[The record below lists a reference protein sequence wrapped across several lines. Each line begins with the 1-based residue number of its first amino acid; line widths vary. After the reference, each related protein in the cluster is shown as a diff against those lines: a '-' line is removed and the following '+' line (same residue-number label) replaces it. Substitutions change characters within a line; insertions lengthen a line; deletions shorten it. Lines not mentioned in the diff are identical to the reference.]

1 MRNIFKSLML
11 VAVAAMTFT
20 ACQKDNGEVNAL
32 SKGTTLTVTANLAD
46 NDTRVAFG
54 DLVDG
59 VRKVTWEAGDK
70 VSFIV
75 YRNDAI
81 YTFVNDLKVE
91 ADGATA
97 TFSVEFPKA
106 LQAGDRIEA
115 LVGHYVRES
124 FGDIFTHEQQQQPT
138 DEGLSTV
145 YVKAVVDYDG
155 NNDLSLTFNHMY
167 PYGRMI
173 TDFATKFEEVK
184 FVLDGILLE
193 NGDSFQETVTIYP
206 QNITGNDYWF
216 YCENEFIMM
225 ETMSIEAR
233 GVDNRKYFKTIDN
246 LLSADFALLKGQI
259 AAFKVG
265 SFQTPLAT
273 PVAKATLTTVSS
285 MPAIEI
291 TWDVVE
297 NAYAYIV
304 TCEQN
309 GDISTINRE
318 NPKGCYVLFNE
329 LKYDTEYSF
338 TIYAIPESDS
348 KDYIKSDVC
357 NVSARTPK
365 DVNAA
370 ADYNVTLTK
379 VTAIDGNT
387 ISFTGDNAQDQLTLV
402 FNPGLT
408 EIVAGTYIPAPV
420 GPLADDPY
428 YGTIWSSDSALEIGT
443 YNQTTFNI
451 SSNYNQ
457 YGYYPDGG
465 AVVAVSI
472 SDTTYTIVALL
483 THYTGTTYKFTYT
496 GALEV
501 TTDDEGGEGG
511 EGEVAATTFN
521 YYGRWDDYYGLSMK
535 SSGVYKLIGDN
546 FDIDFTIYYTGYD
559 QETGAL
565 VPGTYTYGYNGGY
578 YPDNGSGYDAYDYLY
593 EGNFTFAG
601 TLNGS
606 DLTNNY
612 DSTLV
617 VTDSGITLTIVG
629 GNPSPFVITAGQPT
643 KVN

>member
-70 VSFIV
+70 VSFIA

-81 YTFVNDLKVE
+81 YTFVNDLEVE

-97 TFSVEFPKA
+97 TFSVEFPKP

-124 FGDIFTHEQQQQPT
+124 FGDIFTHEEQQQPT

-216 YCENEFIMM
+216 YCENEFVIMD
-225 ETMSIEAR
+225 TMSIEAR

-246 LLSADFALLKGQI
+246 LLSADFALLKGKI

-273 PVAKATLTTVSS
+273 PVAQATLTTVSS

-304 TCEQN
+304 TCEQT

-357 NVSARTPK
+357 YVSVRTPK

-370 ADYNVTLTK
+370 ADYNVTLTE
-379 VTAIDGNT
+379 VTSISGN
-387 ISFTGDNAQDQLTLV
+387 IINFAGENPQDRMRLE
-402 FNPGLT
+402 FNSGLT
-408 EIVAGTYIPAPV
+408 SIEAGTYAV
-420 GPLADDPY
+420 VDSF
-428 YGTIWSSDSALEIGT
+428 TSSTALEVSNT
-443 YNQTTFNI
+443 SQFNMAEAY
-451 SSNYNQ
+451 STMYD
-457 YGYYPDGG
+457 YYVNPGDL
-465 AVVAVSI
+465 VNVAKSG
-472 SDTTYTIVALL
+472 DEYTITVITDTWINSVSASKSVKL
-483 THYTGTTYKFTYT
+483 TYT
-496 GALEV
+496 GKLEV
-501 TTDDEGGEGG
+501 ATEDEGGEGG
-511 EGEVAATTFN
+511 EGATGTIE
-521 YYGRWDDYYGLSMK
+521 YLGRW
-535 SSGVYKLIGDN
+535 
-546 FDIDFTIYYTGYD
+546 FDIDDDPETAGGGFTYKVVADGVEYMLELYWEYAD
-559 QETGAL
+559 ETGAIKE
-565 VPGTYTYGYNGGY
+565 GTYNYCSNTADVMYSSWNGFSIISEAYYYNSTLTAADGVVTLDLY
-578 YPDNGSGYDAYDYLY
+578 DVNGSHIGKYVL
-593 EGNFTFAG
+593 EGVSTF
-601 TLNGS
+601 N
-606 DLTNNY
+606 
-612 DSTLV
+612 
-617 VTDSGITLTIVG
+617 
-629 GNPSPFVITAGQPT
+629 
-643 KVN
+643 

>member
-70 VSFIV
+70 VSFIA

-81 YTFVNDLKVE
+81 YTFVNDLEVE

-173 TDFATKFEEVK
+173 TDSTTPKFQEVK
-184 FVLDGILLE
+184 FVLDGILE

-246 LLSADFALLKGQI
+246 LLSADFALLKGKI

-273 PVAKATLTTVSS
+273 PAAQATLTTVSS

-304 TCEQN
+304 TCEQT

-348 KDYIKSDVC
+348 KAYIKSDVC
-357 NVSARTPK
+357 YVSARTPK

-370 ADYNVTLTK
+370 ADYNVTLTE
-379 VTAIDGNT
+379 VTSISGNT
-387 ISFTGDNAQDQLTLV
+387 INFAGENPQDRMRLE
-402 FNPGLT
+402 FNSGLT
-408 EIVAGTYIPAPV
+408 SIEAGTYAV
-420 GPLADDPY
+420 VDSF
-428 YGTIWSSDSALEIGT
+428 TSSTALEVSNT
-443 YNQTTFNI
+443 SQFNMAEAY
-451 SSNYNQ
+451 STMYD
-457 YGYYPDGG
+457 YYVNPGDL
-465 AVVAVSI
+465 VNVAKSG
-472 SDTTYTIVALL
+472 DEYTITVITDTWINSVSASKSVKL
-483 THYTGTTYKFTYT
+483 TYT
-496 GALEV
+496 GKLEV
-501 TTDDEGGEGG
+501 ATEDEGGLVFTTAVADPTQVGANWLTVEFSDGG
-511 EGEVAATTFN
+511 SNILKISFGVAGATYIQT
-521 YYGRWDDYYGLSMK
+521 GTWSTDYWY
-535 SSGVYKLIGDN
+535 SSGYAMDPWVLNDVLKTQCTAEVSVVDGEYNIAFRSQDMTINATFKGTIDN
-546 FDIDFTIYYTGYD
+546 IN
-559 QETGAL
+559 L
-565 VPGTYTYGYNGGY
+565 P
-578 YPDNGSGYDAYDYLY
+578 
-593 EGNFTFAG
+593 
-601 TLNGS
+601 
-606 DLTNNY
+606 
-612 DSTLV
+612 
-617 VTDSGITLTIVG
+617 
-629 GNPSPFVITAGQPT
+629 
-643 KVN
+643 

>member
-70 VSFIV
+70 VSFIA

-81 YTFVNDLKVE
+81 YTFVNDLEVE

-97 TFSVEFPKA
+97 TFSVEFPKP
-106 LQAGDRIEA
+106 LQSGDRIEA

-184 FVLDGILLE
+184 FVLDGILE

-246 LLSADFALLKGQI
+246 LLEKNFALLKGQI

-291 TWDVVE
+291 TWEAVE
-297 NAYAYIV
+297 NAYQYIIS
-304 TCEQN
+304 CEQT
-309 GDISTINRE
+309 GEIATIHFE
-318 NPKGCYVLFNE
+318 NQKGCYWLFNE

-338 TIYAIPESDS
+338 TIYANPGWDS
-348 KDYIKSDVC
+348 KEYIKSDVC
-357 NVSARTPK
+357 TVSARTPK

-379 VTAIDGNT
+379 VTSISGNT
-387 ISFTGDNAQDQLTLV
+387 INFAGENPQDRMRLE
-402 FNPGLT
+402 FNSGLT
-408 EIVAGTYIPAPV
+408 SIEAGTYAV
-420 GPLADDPY
+420 VVDSF
-428 YGTIWSSDSALEIGT
+428 TSSTALEVSNT
-443 YNQTTFNI
+443 SQFNMAEAY
-451 SSNYNQ
+451 STMYD
-457 YGYYPDGG
+457 YYVNPGDL
-465 AVVAVSI
+465 VNVAKSG
-472 SDTTYTIVALL
+472 DEYTITVITDTWINSVSASKSVKL
-483 THYTGTTYKFTYT
+483 TYT
-496 GALEV
+496 GKLEV
-501 TTDDEGGEGG
+501 ATEDEGGEG
-511 EGEVAATTFN
+511 ATGTIE
-521 YYGRWDDYYGLSMK
+521 YLGQWYD
-535 SSGVYKLIGDN
+535 IGDDDPTTSGGG
-546 FDIDFTIYYTGYD
+546 FMYKVVADGVEYMLELYWAYAD
-559 QETGAL
+559 ETGAIKE
-565 VPGTYTYGYNGGY
+565 GTYNYCYNTVDGMYSGYNGFSIISDAY
-578 YPDNGSGYDAYDYLY
+578 YYGSTLTAADGVVTLDLRDVNGSHIGTYVL
-593 EGNFTFAG
+593 EGVSTF
-601 TLNGS
+601 N
-606 DLTNNY
+606 
-612 DSTLV
+612 
-617 VTDSGITLTIVG
+617 
-629 GNPSPFVITAGQPT
+629 
-643 KVN
+643 

>member
-70 VSFIV
+70 VSFIA

-81 YTFVNDLKVE
+81 YTFVNDLEVE

-97 TFSVEFPKA
+97 TFSVEFPQA

-124 FGDIFTHEQQQQPT
+124 FGDIFKHEEQQQPT

-173 TDFATKFEEVK
+173 TDSTTPKFQQVK
-184 FVLDGILLE
+184 FVLDGVLE
-193 NGDSFQETVTIYP
+193 NGDSVQEIVTIYP

-216 YCENEFIMM
+216 YCENEFVIMD
-225 ETMSIEAR
+225 TMSIEAR
-233 GVDNRKYFKTIDN
+233 GVDNRKYFKTIDY
-246 LLSADFALLKGQI
+246 LLEKNFVLLKGQI

-273 PVAKATLTTVSS
+273 PVAQATLTTVSS
-285 MPAIEI
+285 KPAIEI
-291 TWDVVE
+291 TWEAVE
-297 NAYAYIV
+297 NVYQYIV
-304 TCEQN
+304 SCEQT
-309 GDISTINRE
+309 GEIQTIHYE
-318 NPKGCYVLFNE
+318 NPKGCYALFNE
-329 LKYDTEYSF
+329 LEYDTEYSF
-338 TIYAIPESDS
+338 TIYANPVSDS

-357 NVSARTPK
+357 NLSIRTPK

-379 VTAIDGNT
+379 VISISGNT
-387 ISFTGDNAQDQLTLV
+387 INFVGENPQDRLRLE
-402 FNPGLT
+402 FNSGLT
-408 EIVAGTYIPAPV
+408 SIEAGTYAV
-420 GPLADDPY
+420 VDSF
-428 YGTIWSSDSALEIGT
+428 TSSTALEVSNKSQFNMAEA
-443 YNQTTFNI
+443 YN
-451 SSNYNQ
+451 
-457 YGYYPDGG
+457 
-465 AVVAVSI
+465 
-472 SDTTYTIVALL
+472 TTYDYYVNPGDLVNVAKSGDEYTITVITDTWINSVSASKSVKL
-483 THYTGTTYKFTYT
+483 TYT
-496 GALEV
+496 GKLEANAEDDGGLV
-501 TTDDEGGEGG
+501 FTTAVADPAQVGANWLPVEFSDGGSNILEITFG
-511 EGEVAATTFN
+511 VAGATYIKT
-521 YYGRWDDYYGLSMK
+521 GTWSTDYW
-535 SSGVYKLIGDN
+535 
-546 FDIDFTIYYTGYD
+546 YD
-559 QETGAL
+559 
-565 VPGTYTYGYNGGY
+565 
-578 YPDNGSGYDAYDYLY
+578 SGYAM
-593 EGNFTFAG
+593 NNPWV
-601 TLNGS
+601 LNGEDQKVQQYTAEVS
-606 DLTNNY
+606 VVDGEYNIAFRSQDMTINATFKGTIDNIDL
-612 DSTLV
+612 
-617 VTDSGITLTIVG
+617 
-629 GNPSPFVITAGQPT
+629 P
-643 KVN
+643 

>member
-70 VSFIV
+70 VSFIA

-81 YTFVNDLKVE
+81 YTFVNDLEVE

-97 TFSVEFPKA
+97 TFSVEFPQP

-173 TDFATKFEEVK
+173 TDFATKFQEVK
-184 FVLDGILLE
+184 FVLDGILE

-216 YCENEFIMM
+216 YCENEFVMM

-233 GVDNRKYFKTIDN
+233 GVDNAKYFKTIDN
-246 LLSADFALLKGQI
+246 LLPTHFALLKGQI

-291 TWDVVE
+291 TWDVVA

-304 TCEQN
+304 TCEQT

-357 NVSARTPK
+357 YVSARTPK

-379 VTAIDGNT
+379 VISISGNT
-387 ISFTGDNAQDQLTLV
+387 INFAGENPQDKMRLE
-402 FNPGLT
+402 FNSGL
-408 EIVAGTYIPAPV
+408 ESIEAGTYAV
-420 GPLADDPY
+420 VESF
-428 YGTIWSSDSALEIGT
+428 TSSTALEV
-443 YNQTTFNI
+443 
-451 SSNYNQ
+451 SNYSQFNMAEA
-457 YGYYPDGG
+457 YSTMYDYYINPGDL
-465 AVVAVSI
+465 VDVAKSGDEYTITVI
-472 SDTTYTIVALL
+472 SDTWINSVSASKSVKL
-483 THYTGTTYKFTYT
+483 TYT
-496 GALEV
+496 GKLEV
-501 TTDDEGGEGG
+501 ATEDEGGEGG
-511 EGEVAATTFN
+511 EGGEGATGTIE
-521 YYGRWDDYYGLSMK
+521 YLGKWYD
-535 SSGVYKLIGDN
+535 IGDDDPTTSGGG
-546 FDIDFTIYYTGYD
+546 FMYKVVADGVEYLLELYWAYADA
-559 QETGAL
+559 TGAIKE
-565 VPGTYTYGYNGGY
+565 GTYNYCYNTADGMYSGYNGFSIISDAY
-578 YPDNGSGYDAYDYLY
+578 YYGSTLTAAADGVVTLDLYDVNGSHIGKYVL
-593 EGNFTFAG
+593 EGVNTF
-601 TLNGS
+601 N
-606 DLTNNY
+606 
-612 DSTLV
+612 
-617 VTDSGITLTIVG
+617 
-629 GNPSPFVITAGQPT
+629 
-643 KVN
+643 